1 MVQFHIGSEMNCVQ
15 IIYHFVF
22 SLIRRILKPPD
33 CFLDLKRRTRIMDDQ
48 TKHSTPNITS
58 VGSKS
63 VNVHAPTIEDFEIL
77 KPISRGAFGK
87 VFLGR
92 RKGTEKPLYAI
103 KAMKKSEMVRKNMV
117 NQVIAERNALA
128 ISKSPFCVNL
138 FYCLQSKNNIF
149 LVMEYLI
156 GGDLKSL
163 LCVCGYFEVPMAVF
177 YVTEIALALQ
187 YLHKRKIIHRD
198 LKPDNILL
206 SNSGHIKL
214 TDFGLSKVRLN
225 GDRLR
230 IVDIV
235 NTNTPFASRNFSSK
249 SSYSARQRVQR
260 TPGQIM
266 SLTSHLSFAAS
277 EDESS
282 VSTQNENDLS
292 SINMISN
299 GVSLSAKTERES
311 FLTSNRTRRLSSG
324 TPRRK
329 SSDLSKKNIIV
340 NMKEDSFDCSD
351 WSGDDSVFFSN
362 DTATNCPAPH
372 YPNESELQVVGDTPT
387 FPHSDAKEVSQ
398 ATLNMRSFR
407 QNNTMDS
414 NCVSSV
420 SGISQPTPSS
430 SKILNFSSSDN
441 IETDTR
447 NEIILKSLDSS
458 FEESVILQK
467 NNHEKSS
474 NCQNVNTL
482 PNGKNEQVV
491 NMFRFNS
498 NQRCDCSPE
507 ILRCENIG
515 NSYKSESLFPSPIFS
530 NSQKM
535 LHFSSNESSLDSIH
549 TDELSSF
556 KKPNGKRKRRRNS
569 SLSLM
574 DDTSPDNSNIQ
585 KEFSSG
591 LTQDLSTLVL
601 KKKRACDD
609 VSFGSLDIQTN
620 STPSLN
626 ALTSVRNVRFIT
638 PTSIHTDS
646 FEIDSS
652 TFEKTVDMSFEET
665 FSPAMLGTTPPQ
677 SFVPPPVTPFRTP
690 KSLKK
695 LTQLHASEQDTE
707 QDTRILGTPD
717 YLAPELLLRQP
728 HDEAVD
734 WWGLGVCLY
743 EFVTG
748 VPPFSDE
755 TPEAVFKNI
764 LELRLEWPEEE
775 NEVLPDEVIHAIT
788 SLLTLDPSA
797 RAKFPELKQMPL
809 FKDIKNWDNLQ
820 ESETPFVPQPDNEHD
835 TGYFESRNHLQHLKV
850 SQFDI

>member
-1 MVQFHIGSEMNCVQ
+1 MLSNIARYEKNNYS
-15 IIYHFVF
+15 
-22 SLIRRILKPPD
+22 
-33 CFLDLKRRTRIMDDQ
+33 LDLKRRTRIMDDQ

-103 KAMKKSEMVRKNMV
+103 KAMKKSEMVRKKNMV

-128 ISKSPFCVNL
+128 IK
-138 FYCLQSKNNIF
+138 
-149 LVMEYLI
+149 
-156 GGDLKSL
+156 
-163 LCVCGYFEVPMAVF
+163 
-177 YVTEIALALQ
+177 IALALQ

-458 FEESVILQK
+458 FEES
-467 NNHEKSS
+467 
-474 NCQNVNTL
+474 
-482 PNGKNEQVV
+482 NEQVV

-585 KEFSSG
+585 KEFFVWVNSR
-591 LTQDLSTLVL
+591 LE
-601 KKKRACDD
+601 ACDD

-717 YLAPELLLRQP
+717 YLAPELP
-728 HDEAVD
+728 
-734 WWGLGVCLY
+734 
-743 EFVTG
+743 
-748 VPPFSDE
+748 
-755 TPEAVFKNI
+755 
-764 LELRLEWPEEE
+764 
-775 NEVLPDEVIHAIT
+775 T
-788 SLLTLDPSA
+788 SST
-797 RAKFPELKQMPL
+797 
-809 FKDIKNWDNLQ
+809 
-820 ESETPFVPQPDNEHD
+820 
-835 TGYFESRNHLQHLKV
+835 SRR
-850 SQFDI
+850 SR